1 MAADRIAAAQRE
13 RNAVQICG
21 RAVDLSAIYTD
32 LDGLPSSMIVE
43 AELRAA
49 VLAKG
54 HCSNQRNGKRRR
66 QPFVAR

>member
-1 MAADRIAAAQRE
+1 MAALRVAAAQRE
-13 RNAVQICG
+13 RYAVQICG

-32 LDGLPSSMIVE
+32 LHGLPSSMIVE

-49 VLAKG
+49 IPAKG
-54 HCSNQRNGKRRR
+54 QCSNQRNSKRRS

>member
-1 MAADRIAAAQRE
+1 MAAVRIAAAQRE
-13 RNAVQICG
+13 RYAVQIWG

-32 LDGLPSSMIVE
+32 LRGLLSSMIVE

-49 VLAKG
+49 IPAKG
-54 HCSNQRNGKRRR
+54 HCSNQRNSKRRR